1 MKEKKQTY
9 EQEKEIKNEKE
20 NMAENGDG
28 DGLGVTLAYRH
39 LYYDQKDDKLIQ
51 DMRFSGPALGVT
63 FRF

>member
-1 MKEKKQTY
+1 LRGALNQ
-9 EQEKEIKNEKE
+9 
-20 NMAENGDG
+20 ASH
-28 DGLGVTLAYRH
+28 H